1 MIDKELDSLLDGDLN
16 YLKMCQ
22 LMTNLGY
29 VTAAI
34 PERDLLYTM
43 WSTLAEQQHPV
54 TALNLKKFIL
64 AIEGIC
70 YDSLY
75 RTSILPSAGSL
86 FSPDGQLVLSN
97 EDAIDIFMTYKTLY
111 FNRIHSTKP
120 SPVPVSP
127 HTFSPQ
133 LC

>member
-1 MIDKELDSLLDGDLN
+1 MIDKELDNLIEGDLN

-29 VTAAI
+29 VTQAI
-34 PERDLLYTM
+34 PERDLLYTI
-43 WSTLAEQQHPV
+43 WSTLAEHPV

-75 RTSILPSAGSL
+75 RTS
-86 FSPDGQLVLSN
+86 LV
-97 EDAIDIFMTYKTLY
+97 
-111 FNRIHSTKP
+111 P
-120 SPVPVSP
+120 
-127 HTFSPQ
+127 
-133 LC
+133 